1 LPYVNASMHAK
12 TIQDA
17 ASLVRALPGRA
28 SAQCLADLADF
39 AVSAKVLLREPYPKT
54 RKGNIPCLPPCSA
67 THPQGQR

>member
-1 LPYVNASMHAK
+1 MAE

-39 AVSAKVLLREPYPKT
+39 AVSAKVLYLEP
-54 RKGNIPCLPPCSA
+54 
-67 THPQGQR
+67 